1 MSNKHRNICTALN
14 YIWFLL
20 ILASKVAE
28 CLYIS
33 AFAFLVGIPIRIA
46 SFPVWLKL
54 CAITV
59 EIKKFNSVINK
70 TKGSTTK

>member
-1 MSNKHRNICTALN
+1 MCNKHRNICTALN

-33 AFAFLVGIPIRIA
+33 AFAFLVGIHIRIA
-46 SFPVWLKL
+46 SFQ
-54 CAITV
+54 
-59 EIKKFNSVINK
+59 FD
-70 TKGSTTK
+70 